1 MLSGVG
7 SIYGQTTQGRD
18 FWVGFLHNGNCDY
31 DQADGKT
38 LAQAVAANQWT
49 LVASSEK
56 AGTVTVT
63 CAGWSTTANLMPGG
77 SVTINVPYETATT
90 TLARWTRP
98 CYSRQI
104 RPAGIHVTATTDIAL
119 YAYNYNTASFDA
131 TTVLPTQTL
140 GKHYILNDFNYY
152 IQAGIAMLP
161 DYYDGGEM
169 CIVATENNT
178 TVDIIFHSTVQID
191 TFAFSTPAWQPL
203 SHSTHYSGNHFR
215 TLTLQQGQ
223 YIQLLT
229 PGQYSFAGTEIS
241 SSKPVAVFMG
251 RKRTTIPYARNSS
264 GQIST
269 SWCCADHIYEQ
280 AIPTNQWGTE
290 FVIVPDHR
298 TTNAE
303 RSYFDIV
310 SLENDCSVTCSTAT
324 GTTFSIPTLA
334 SGENYL
340 RTMSSDNTPVYISAS
355 KPVSVCLYLG
365 SNKFCGNE
373 GDPSSIVI
381 PPIDNGTNRAVFF
394 AFDNL
399 GNFSHRTNIVI
410 PTAAVGGMRLDGTDI
425 SSQFTPIGT
434 TDLSYARVSITS
446 GIHTL
451 LNRQGRFSAWF
462 YGMAGAGSYAYTAA
476 MRLRNLLYELYVDG
490 DNTHTWGDTVSLC
503 GLAHH
508 FKIET
513 DGDIDTRWFVD
524 GVLQSSTDTAV
535 DVTFTATGLHDIL
548 ALQRGDCTA
557 PNFCDTL
564 RLVVNVNPVYS
575 STVYDTVDDIDLP
588 RVYNGDNHYLP
599 VTDPVYHFTAVNG
612 CDSTVHY
619 NLHIHRTNCPATS
632 TVGRDFW
639 VAFLW
644 NFDGS
649 YTTNGVSPQE
659 MKLIAAG
666 AEDADITVTIGPPA
680 LPIWTQSTHLTG
692 GNYVEITLPD
702 WATADPDTY
711 IGVIENHG
719 IHVTSTADISLY
731 ASNRKVKAA
740 DITTV
745 LPTSAL
751 RTHYITQDYPGS
763 DIITPHISFSGSEI
777 AIVATGD
784 GTELEVTLAASD
796 RIHPAGT
803 SFPLT
808 INAGYSYKI
817 LSPHG
822 QTLSGTEIKVTNGKP
837 IAVFQGTRLA
847 YVPTNIYNGEHLY
860 DQSTPVDYWGKD
872 FVLVSDTRNYDNRV
886 RITAAENGT
895 VLSID
900 GSQITTL
907 AARQTYEYV
916 LPQHTAHRLT
926 STKPVM
932 ACLYLPGAGTA
943 YWIADGYGDPSQ
955 VTVPP
960 VEQGVCSVVF
970 AAINNSIISDHYA
983 NIVTPTVHV
992 NGMTLDGQSIASQF
1006 SNLDGEYSYARI
1018 SVAAGTH
1025 TLGNSMGIF
1034 SAIFYGL
1041 GIMESYAY
1049 TTGMAMTQLR
1059 NEWTVNC
1066 TPHNH
1071 TGDTITACYQDTVEF
1086 AVIPATEDHAIRWY
1100 VDDILQS
1107 ESSLT
1112 LSYRFPAVVDTHTV
1126 MAVMHGD
1133 CAPDWC
1139 DTLSIAVIT
1148 RVPQSDTF
1156 AVVPDTLLWYGNVYD
1171 ESGVYSRNV
1180 LPTPPDGCDSIVTLH
1195 LTVTGYPDNVD
1206 SVDCTVDINQNPWD
1220 AQLTESIFGV
1230 STYFPPTVGDIDG
1243 DDTIEIVAALYTTND
1258 RYTNQIGIFRGTNLH
1273 DIDTIVLPTG
1283 IKVYSGMDG
1292 PIALVRYPDGPGV
1305 WQGAIVIHCFDNKL
1319 RSYDIHGNLLAVS
1332 DINTPCWG
1340 AASIADFNHDGWPE
1354 VYVGNAIYDAAT
1366 LQRLCAGPADAN
1378 MGKSYRAAVEVALP
1392 FAADVLGDNTLELI
1406 CGNSIYSVNI
1416 VSRTNPLLNSVS
1428 LLKTILPPTL
1438 TPPVSSDGHVA
1449 VADFDKDGQLDVL
1462 VIRQGSNYQTYD
1474 RTVFYAYNPV
1484 NENIIFAHGHGCY
1497 TVGFPLVGDIDGDGD
1512 LEFVYVD
1519 KQNPVTDARIV
1530 ALKYNTNSNQLEYK
1544 WQVPHTDQSGQTSMT
1559 LFDFNQDGIM
1569 EIVYRDEENLRI
1581 INGSG
1586 ESHLTGNDTIPYNL
1600 FNYPMI
1606 APTGTEYPI
1615 IADINNDGAA
1625 EIIVTGRL
1633 TAGNNV
1639 QGHLCTFA
1647 GIHPWAPARKVWN
1660 QYLYNVTN
1668 INEDLSVPQYHFNN
1682 ATKISD
1688 LNGVERQPFNNFLQQ
1703 ATTIDRYGRPFTAV
1717 PEAVAVSA
1725 STAISGN
1732 DFNITLEVSNNGDNA
1747 LNAPYGITLYKDTYR
1762 GEVLHTET
1770 ITNTLPQS
1778 STQTINITLPRSTVC
1793 ALTTVDS
1800 LVIAIND
1807 TNTGI
1812 AQHGGQQ
1819 PECDTT
1825 NNTIKIAVPHNT
1837 ISDTTA
1843 TACDSFTWY
1852 DNTYTTSTTSPT
1864 HVYTNAYGCDSTITL
1879 NLTVNHSNTGTD
1891 VQTTCDSYT
1900 WIDGNTY
1907 TSTNSTATYTLTNT
1921 AGCDSVVTLNLTINS
1936 SVTSNNEAVV
1946 HDTITAL
1953 DLPYTYHG
1961 IVFDTPVEDV
1971 IAHAVNVAGC
1981 DSLIHYY
1988 LHVRNAVCIDTTVA
2002 YGYEDCIHAPLYG
2015 MHGDYQQ
2022 RVQSLYQPYLL
2033 THLVGRT
2040 IDSLHYDLAYS
2051 ATSAWCN
2058 QTWVVSVGT
2067 STRNNLYSSFDNDAV
2082 LTEVYRG
2089 PLTANASQGMGI
2101 KLDTTFTYTG
2111 GKLLIQF
2118 TNTST
2123 VGGYASTLFNGVT
2136 PDYVG
2141 ATRWAT
2147 TYNGGDITTLSGTR
2161 EDQLP
2166 MVTFHYCRIDTTF
2179 LSPPIS
2185 RFGDTTIV
2193 ACDSLPWNNKILTS
2207 SGTYLDTVR
2216 TADNHDSLVTLHLTI
2231 NHSSTFSTEGAINSY
2246 FSVDSTH
2253 VVEFSKGNLQYQAS
2267 TNTWRFA
2274 EHQYDIIGNNN
2285 RYISST
2291 YSGWI
2296 DLFGWGCSGWNSGAN
2311 AYQPYSTSTTAS
2323 DYYPDGVNINSL
2335 TGENAEADWA
2345 WHNAISNGG
2354 NQPHLWRTPTHSEWQ
2369 YVFNERT
2376 TVTNLPTPNA
2386 RFAKAK
2392 VNNIYGVIL
2401 FPDKYTHPTE
2411 VATPVGINATDNTG
2425 MYGNIYNVTAWNKME
2440 QAGAV
2445 FLPVPGYRSGT
2456 SISLL
2461 NQRASYYASSIGFFS
2476 NYADGI
2482 AFYFPGTIDLNVGL
2496 SPYSGNPVRPIKYL
2510 TKVKDTIIT
2519 ACNDY
2524 IWHGTDYHTTGE
2536 YFDTLTNVQ
2545 GCDSIF
2551 SLNLTLYHSYS
2562 EDSTLT
2568 VCDQVTWYGNMITQ
2582 SGDFPHTIYSSP
2594 LYDCDSI
2601 ITLHLTVNHSSGTL
2615 AEGASPAPFSVSED
2629 VEVYFS
2635 PGNLQYRASTGQWRF
2650 AEHQYD
2656 YIGGGNLQAS
2666 SSYDG
2671 WIDLFG
2677 WGCSGWSD
2685 GSTTYYPYNTSTT
2698 YSTYYQGDSLRGPGS
2713 EADWAWHNAIQGGG
2727 DKNHTW
2733 RALSHAEWL
2742 YLINNRTTTT
2752 NLPTPNARYAKAMVN
2767 GTYGVIVFPDTYTHP
2782 YGIPSPMGINQTGDS
2797 GWNGNNYTTSQ
2808 WDEMESAGAIFL
2820 PAAGRRNG
2828 SSLTNVNEQGRYWTT
2843 DRNSNT
2849 GKFIYFTNTSF
2860 RLNDGI
2866 SVFNGQS
2873 VRPVTTRIKYI
2884 DTTID
2889 ACNSYQFGT
2898 NIYTSSGVYTD
2909 SLQNAVGCD
2918 SIIKLNLIVNNPT
2931 HTSETLTTC
2940 DSLIW
2945 NNTKYTTS
2953 GNYTYAHTDVNGCT
2967 QVDTLH
2973 LTINH
2978 SNMGDTTVTACDN
2991 FLWYG
2996 NTYTSSTSPTHI
3008 YTNAAGC
3015 DSTVTLILTINHSN
3029 TGTEVVTTCDSY
3041 TWHGNTYTS
3050 SNNTDTFTETNASGC
3065 DSTVTLNLTVNYSNT
3080 GVENTTACDI
3090 YTWHGT
3096 AYTTS
3101 NSTATFTE
3109 TNAANCDSIVT
3120 LHLTVNHSSTGI
3132 DVQTAC
3138 DSYTWI
3144 DGNTYTTSN
3153 NTTLYTLTNTEGCD
3167 STVTLNLTISQS
3179 NTGDTSAISCDHFT
3193 WWNTDYTNS
3202 TDTVTHI
3209 YTNTAGCDSVVT
3221 LHLTVNYSSPH
3232 LDEGTLQAT
3241 FSVGEGKL
3249 VYFSHGNLQYQAS
3262 TGTWRFAENQYDCIL
3277 GGNSNISSSYDGWI
3291 DLFGWGTSGWNSGAA
3306 AYQPYSTSQINSQYY
3321 PGGNYTNDLTG
3332 DYAEA
3337 DWAWHNPLSNGGN
3350 QTHLWRTLTA
3360 AEWQYLLEYREDA
3373 LLKRGAAKVGV
3384 ANGIVI
3390 LPDNWTLPDGLSF
3403 NPSFDGWYTNFYN
3416 LSQWQQMES
3425 AGALFLPAAGYR
3437 NGTDVNTSRVAG
3449 YYWTTTHLNA
3459 NQARLE
3465 SVAFAGTS
3473 SPAEV
3478 VGNRY
3483 MGAAVRPVRDVP
3495 ASSVNAC
3502 DSFLWH
3508 NHTYTS
3514 SGTYIDTL
3522 TTIHGCDS
3530 VVTLNLAVNYSNAGT
3545 DIQTACDSYTWID
3558 GNTYTESNT
3567 TATQT
3572 LTNVAG
3578 CDSTITL
3585 NLTINH
3591 NNTGTET
3598 VTACDNYTWHGTE
3611 YTTSNSTATFTETNA
3626 ADCDSVVTLNLTINY
3641 SNTGTDA
3648 QSACDSYA
3656 WHGTT
3661 YTTSNNTATFT
3672 ETNASGC
3679 DSVVTLN
3686 LTINYSNTGKDVQ
3699 TACDSY
3705 TWHGTTYTAS
3715 NNTDTFTET
3724 NLNSCDSTVT
3734 LNLTINYSNTGIET
3748 VTACNSYVWH
3758 GTEYTESTSTPTFT
3772 STNVAGCD
3780 SITTLNLTI
3789 NHCSTTTLTT
3799 CDSYVWNGTTYTESG
3814 TYTAE
3819 NDTLILTVNH
3829 SNTGVENTTACD
3841 SYTWHGTTYTTSS
3854 NTDTFTET
3862 NADDCDS
3869 VVTLNL
3875 TVNYSNTGAE
3885 NITACNIYTW
3895 HGTAYTTSNNTDTYT
3910 ETNASGC
3917 DSVVTLNLTINYS
3930 NTGTDAQTACDSYTW
3945 HGTTYSSSNNTATFT
3960 ETNTAG
3966 CDSVITL
3973 NLTVNYSNTG
3983 TETVTACD
3991 SYAWHGTSYNASN
4004 NTDTFTETNTSGCD
4018 SVVTLNL
4025 TVNYSNAGT
4034 DEQTACDSYTWHGT
4048 SYIASNNTDTFTET
4062 NAYGCDSVV
4071 TLNLTINY
4079 SNTGTDIQ
4087 TACDSYTWH
4096 GTTYTASNNTATF
4109 TETNADN
4116 CDSTVT
4122 LNLTIN
4128 YSNTGIDTITSCNS
4142 YIWHGTEYTE
4152 STTTPT
4158 FTSTNVAGCDS
4169 ITTLNLTINHCSTT
4183 TLTTCDSYVWNGT
4196 TYTESGTYTAENDT
4210 LILTVNHSNTGV
4222 ENITAC
4228 DTYTW
4233 HGTTYTSSNNTDTFT
4248 ETNVANCDSVV
4259 TLNLTVNYSNTGTD
4273 VQTACDTYTWI
4284 DGNNYTSSN
4293 NTATFTMI
4301 NTAGC
4306 DSVVALNLTVN
4317 YSNTGVETITAC
4329 DSYVWKGG
4337 IYTTSN
4343 DSDTFTETNANN
4355 CDSVVTLHL
4364 TINYSNT
4371 STDTQTACDSF
4382 SWIDGNTYTASNNTA
4397 QYTLTNAAN
4406 CDSLITLNLT
4416 INYSNTGTETIT
4428 ACNSYIW
4435 HGTEYSESTSTP
4447 TFTTI
4452 NDAGCDSVTTL
4463 NLTINHCS
4471 TTTIT
4476 ACDSY
4481 EWNGSTYT
4489 EGGTYTTDNDTL
4501 ILTINYSNTGT
4512 EVVEACDSYIWHGT
4526 TYTTSNSTATFTETN
4541 TANCDSIVTLNLTVN
4556 YSNTGIEN
4564 VIACDNYTWHETTY
4578 TTSNSTA
4585 TFIETNTAD
4594 CDSVV
4599 TLNLTVNYSN
4609 TGIENV
4615 TACDNYTWHEITYTA
4630 SNNTATFTETN
4641 IAGCDSVI
4649 NLDLTINYSNTGTEN
4664 ITACNSYIW
4673 HGTEYTE
4680 STTTPTFTSTNM
4692 AGCDSVTTLN
4702 LTINQCS
4709 YTILTSCDSYLWNG
4723 TTYTESGTYAVGND
4737 TLILTI
4743 NYSNT
4748 GSEIVT
4754 ACDTYTWH
4762 GTTYTA
4768 SNNTDT
4774 FTETNVA
4781 NCDSVVTLNLTV
4793 NHSNT
4798 GIENITACDTY
4809 TWHETTYTTSN
4820 NTDTFTET
4828 NAGGCDSVV
4837 TLNLTINYSNS
4848 SLDIQTACDT
4858 YTWMNNQ
4865 TYTASNNTAQ
4875 YTLTNTENCD
4885 SVITLN
4891 LTVNYSNTYTENATA
4906 CDSYTWHGTTYTS
4919 SNNTDT
4925 FTEVNAAGCDS
4936 VINLNLT
4943 INYSNTG
4950 TEDIT
4955 ACNSY
4960 IWHGTEYTESTTTP
4974 TFTGTNVAG
4983 CDSVTTLNL
4992 TINNCSSTPV
5002 TTCDS
5007 YLWNGTTYTE
5017 SGIYTVGNDTLILTV
5032 NYSNTGVENI
5042 TACDIYTWHGT
5053 TYTTSNN
5060 TDTFTETNVT
5070 NCDSVVTLNLVINYS
5085 NTGTDVQTAC
5095 DTYTWIDGQTYSSDN
5110 NTAQY
5115 TLINAANCDSLVTL
5129 NLTVNYSNTGTD
5141 VQTACDTYTWHGTTY
5156 ITSNNTA
5163 TFTET
5168 NTAGCD
5174 SIITLNLTIN
5184 YSSTETD
5191 IQTACDAYTWID
5203 GNTYTSNN
5211 NTATVTE
5218 TNAYGCDSVVTLNLT
5233 IGYSTTGEDSA
5244 RGCNS
5249 YTWND
5254 STYTISGDYIQTLTS
5269 ALPGHCDSTVT
5280 LHLTI
5285 LEQIFVESIDT
5296 FCYSSQYHWR
5306 GQTIGDNNYLE
5317 EHHFTLTDTLISA
5330 QSCDTILTLQLVQL
5344 KRPELNITDSVDC
5357 NLRQHVLTMHTDVPY
5372 HWWSTSDGSPIQPSP
5387 EALRIIATPS
5397 HPTIYYATVD
5407 YSESRTCP
5415 FTSEIALQP
5424 LNPSSTPQIKT
5435 IPERLTSDNLH
5446 FQAIDISHSH
5456 LVHQW
5461 YIDGQ
5466 LQNETSSTLKGEA
5479 TEGEDSVVVTLEIL
5493 SGECSDVA
5501 VAVIPILQIAIF
5513 APNVFTPQ
5521 EAENNRFVIYTK
5533 GVIDGELTIYNREG
5547 LRVYHTTDLQ
5557 QGWNGNSTSGSLCPQ
5572 GAYVWHLRYRAV
5584 DYPETY
5590 RTEVGTITLLK

>member
-1 MLSGVG
+1 M
-7 SIYGQTTQGRD
+7 
-18 FWVGFLHNGNCDY
+18 HNLTY
-31 DQADGKT
+31 
-38 LAQAVAANQWT
+38 T
-49 LVASSEK
+49 LV
-56 AGTVTVT
+56 
-63 CAGWSTTANLMPGG
+63 
-77 SVTINVPYETATT
+77 
-90 TLARWTRP
+90 
-98 CYSRQI
+98 
-104 RPAGIHVTATTDIAL
+104 
-119 YAYNYNTASFDA
+119 
-131 TTVLPTQTL
+131 
-140 GKHYILNDFNYY
+140 
-152 IQAGIAMLP
+152 
-161 DYYDGGEM
+161 
-169 CIVATENNT
+169 
-178 TVDIIFHSTVQID
+178 
-191 TFAFSTPAWQPL
+191 
-203 SHSTHYSGNHFR
+203 
-215 TLTLQQGQ
+215 
-223 YIQLLT
+223 
-229 PGQYSFAGTEIS
+229 
-241 SSKPVAVFMG
+241 
-251 RKRTTIPYARNSS
+251 
-264 GQIST
+264 
-269 SWCCADHIYEQ
+269 
-280 AIPTNQWGTE
+280 
-290 FVIVPDHR
+290 
-298 TTNAE
+298 
-303 RSYFDIV
+303 
-310 SLENDCSVTCSTAT
+310 
-324 GTTFSIPTLA
+324 
-334 SGENYL
+334 
-340 RTMSSDNTPVYISAS
+340 
-355 KPVSVCLYLG
+355 
-365 SNKFCGNE
+365 
-373 GDPSSIVI
+373 
-381 PPIDNGTNRAVFF
+381 
-394 AFDNL
+394 
-399 GNFSHRTNIVI
+399 
-410 PTAAVGGMRLDGTDI
+410 
-425 SSQFTPIGT
+425 
-434 TDLSYARVSITS
+434 
-446 GIHTL
+446 
-451 LNRQGRFSAWF
+451 
-462 YGMAGAGSYAYTAA
+462 
-476 MRLRNLLYELYVDG
+476 VDG
-490 DNTHTWGDTVSLC
+490 DRSHHWCDTIGTCQGNS
-503 GLAHH
+503 HH

-513 DGDIDTRWFVD
+513 EGDIDTRWLVD
-524 GVLQSSTDTAV
+524 GVLQTSTDTTL
-535 DVTFTATGLHDIL
+535 DYTFGTAGYHEVKV
-548 ALQRGDCTA
+548 LQRGDCFS
-557 PNFCDTL
+557 PDFCDTL
-564 RLVVNVNPVYS
+564 RIVVNVNPVYS
-575 STVYDTVDDIDLP
+575 E
-588 RVYNGDNHYLP
+588 
-599 VTDPVYHFTAVNG
+599 TDPQTACDSYTWIDGNTYTESNSTATHTLTTAAG
-612 CDSTVHY
+612 CDST
-619 NLHIHRTNCPATS
+619 
-632 TVGRDFW
+632 
-639 VAFLW
+639 
-644 NFDGS
+644 
-649 YTTNGVSPQE
+649 
-659 MKLIAAG
+659 
-666 AEDADITVTIGPPA
+666 
-680 LPIWTQSTHLTG
+680 
-692 GNYVEITLPD
+692 ITL
-702 WATADPDTY
+702 
-711 IGVIENHG
+711 N
-719 IHVTSTADISLY
+719 
-731 ASNRKVKAA
+731 
-740 DITTV
+740 
-745 LPTSAL
+745 
-751 RTHYITQDYPGS
+751 
-763 DIITPHISFSGSEI
+763 
-777 AIVATGD
+777 
-784 GTELEVTLAASD
+784 
-796 RIHPAGT
+796 
-803 SFPLT
+803 LT
-808 INAGYSYKI
+808 INHS
-817 LSPHG
+817 
-822 QTLSGTEIKVTNGKP
+822 
-837 IAVFQGTRLA
+837 
-847 YVPTNIYNGEHLY
+847 
-860 DQSTPVDYWGKD
+860 
-872 FVLVSDTRNYDNRV
+872 SDSS
-886 RITAAENGT
+886 IT
-895 VLSID
+895 VLAFASELPLTVE
-900 GSQITTL
+900 GSLYTDFGF
-907 AARQTYEYV
+907 Y
-916 LPQHTAHRLT
+916 PQH
-926 STKPVM
+926 
-932 ACLYLPGAGTA
+932 
-943 YWIADGYGDPSQ
+943 
-955 VTVPP
+955 
-960 VEQGVCSVVF
+960 F
-970 AAINNSIISDHYA
+970 IN
-983 NIVTPTVHV
+983 
-992 NGMTLDGQSIASQF
+992 
-1006 SNLDGEYSYARI
+1006 
-1018 SVAAGTH
+1018 
-1025 TLGNSMGIF
+1025 
-1034 SAIFYGL
+1034 
-1041 GIMESYAY
+1041 
-1049 TTGMAMTQLR
+1049 
-1059 NEWTVNC
+1059 
-1066 TPHNH
+1066 
-1071 TGDTITACYQDTVEF
+1071 
-1086 AVIPATEDHAIRWY
+1086 AV
-1100 VDDILQS
+1100 
-1107 ESSLT
+1107 
-1112 LSYRFPAVVDTHTV
+1112 
-1126 MAVMHGD
+1126 
-1133 CAPDWC
+1133 
-1139 DTLSIAVIT
+1139 
-1148 RVPQSDTF
+1148 
-1156 AVVPDTLLWYGNVYD
+1156 
-1171 ESGVYSRNV
+1171 
-1180 LPTPPDGCDSIVTLH
+1180 GCDSTLNISIIP
-1195 LTVTGYPDNVD
+1195 YPDNVD
-1206 SVDCTVDINQNPWD
+1206 SAECVLDIVANPWD
-1220 AQLTESIFGV
+1220 AHIINYSANNIHN
-1230 STYFPPTVGDIDG
+1230 YYCPIAGDIDG
-1243 DDTIEIVAALYTTND
+1243 DGIVEIITALNTGDGYLSNKI
-1258 RYTNQIGIFRGTNLH
+1258 RIFRGTDLQA
-1273 DIDTIVLPTG
+1273 ISTINITQEM
-1283 IKVYSGMDG
+1283 YSADRG
-1292 PIALVRYPDGPGV
+1292 PYAIVRYPDGNGGL
-1305 WQGAIVIHCFDNKL
+1305 QGAIIVHCHDSKL
-1319 RSYDIHGNLLAVS
+1319 RSYTINGTLLS
-1332 DINTPCWG
+1332 TSNTTTPASYG
-1340 AASIADFNHDGWPE
+1340 AISIADFNHDGWPE
-1354 VYVGNAIYDAAT
+1354 VIFGNAIYDAAS
-1366 LQRLCAGPADAN
+1366 LQLLCTGPPTGN
-1378 MGKSYRAAVEVALP
+1378 MGLYGSVSIPHAAN
-1392 FAADVLGDNTLELI
+1392 VLGDENLELI
-1406 CGNSIYSVNI
+1406 CGNTIYSI
-1416 VSRTNPLLNSVS
+1416 TIASRTDPSQNSVS
-1428 LLKTILPPTL
+1428 IIKTITPPTGY
-1438 TPPVSSDGHVA
+1438 PQDGFTLA
-1449 VADFDKDGQLDVL
+1449 ADFNLDGSLDIMV
-1462 VIRQGSNYQTYD
+1462 VRMSNNINY
-1474 RTVFYAYNPV
+1474 FYAYTPLT
-1484 NENIIFAHGHGCY
+1484 EEIIFYYQRSCTA
-1497 TVGFPLVGDIDGDGD
+1497 VGFPMVGDIDGDGN
-1512 LEFVYVD
+1512 LEFVFIDRQDNVA
-1519 KQNPVTDARIV
+1519 NARVNAI
-1530 ALKYNTNSNQLEYK
+1530 KYTPGIGLSTLFQAT
-1544 WQVPHTDQSGQTSMT
+1544 HTDRSGQTAMT

-1569 EIVYRDEENLRI
+1569 EIVYRDESLLRI

-1586 ESHLTGNDTIPYNL
+1586 KSHRTGNDTISFYNL
-1600 FNYPMI
+1600 YSTKMI
-1606 APTGTEYPI
+1606 CGTGYEYPI
-1615 IADINNDGAA
+1615 IADINGDGAA
-1625 EIIVTGRL
+1625 EVITCGRTSGNASTALTQVEQATGRL
-1633 TAGNNV
+1633 VVIG
-1639 QGHLCTFA
+1639 
-1647 GIHPWAPARKVWN
+1647 GIHPWAPARPVWN
-1660 QYLYNVTN
+1660 QFAYNVTN
-1668 INEDLSVPQYHFNN
+1668 INEDLTVPQYQLDN
-1682 ATKISD
+1682 ATAFTDS
-1688 LNGVERQPFNNFLQQ
+1688 NGSVRRPYNNFLQQ
-1703 ATTIDRYGRPFTAV
+1703 ATTLDRYGRPFMPSPNAI
-1717 PEAVAVSA
+1717 
-1725 STAISGN
+1725 AISATGATSGD
-1732 DFNITLEVSNNGDNA
+1732 DFNITLDVSNTGDNT
-1747 LNAPYGITLYKDTYR
+1747 LTAPYGITLYKDNYR
-1762 GEVLHTET
+1762 GEVLHTHTVTQALAQSDNQTVIITLPRSTVCALTTVDSLVIAVNDAGAGIAQHGGQQPECDTLNNTIKIAVPHNSTVTDMQTACDSFLWIDGNTYTDNNSTATHTLTNIAGCGSTVTLNLTVNHSTDSAITFLSFANELPLPVNGTSYTAFGYYQQHLTNAAGCDSTLNISIIPSLDNVNTANCTVSPATNAFEMVELFHTAYDEVASMSTPLVADVDGDGLPEIIACRYYNSSNTSYNQFFSNGISIYNGQNGTLKHTFTVSRDYSLSGQGIAIADVDNDGKAEIFILTSDRYILCYSYSSSDNNWTQKWMSSQIDFNYLPTIVDLMADGNKQVVCGPWIFNAQNGALLLHGTMESDGKGFFQLVHPSNLGYTPYLCALGDIDGDNHQEICAGRAVYKPTLTNYSGTAGNTWSLLRKAASNPNIVNYDGETFLLDFDGDGDLDICVVGTPAIPYSATSTRFDTYVWEGQNTSVVANASYTMVTRYGPTIAYCGDLDGNGTPEIVYALDNTNGNASEGGMMAYTYDPAVTGNMRLMHRHVPFSETAGFTVFDFNQDGSNEIVYQGIQNLYIVDGTTLNQLCTPLTSYNPTHREYPIVADVNGDGHAEIVLVRSQYDYYYDYYNYTDSRKYRGAKGFVSIYGSSIPGAWSSARKVWNQWVFNGLNINEDLTVPQHPISPATRFPNGTKPYNKFLGQVPYINRHGDMFNLAADAVAVSASAAISGDNFT
-1770 ITNTLPQS
+1770 ITIEVSNSGDNTLTAPYGITIYKDNYHSEVLHTHTVNNALSQS
-1778 STQTINITLPRSTVC
+1778 SDQTINITLPRSTVC

-1819 PECDTT
+1819 PECDTL

-1837 ISDTTA
+1837 ISNTTA

-1864 HVYTNAYGCDSTITL
+1864 HVYTNANGCDSTITL

-1891 VQTTCDSYT
+1891 VQTACDSYT

-1921 AGCDSVVTLNLTINS
+1921 AGCDSVVTLNLTVNS

-1971 IAHAVNVAGC
+1971 IANAVNVAGC

-2179 LSPPIS
+2179 LRPPIS

-2193 ACDSLPWNNKILTS
+2193 ACDSLLWNNKILTS

-2216 TADNHDSLVTLHLTI
+2216 TTDNHDSLVTLHLTI

-2291 YSGWI
+2291 YSDWI

-2323 DYYPDGVNINSL
+2323 DYYSDGVNINSL
-2335 TGENAEADWA
+2335 TDENAEADWA

-2401 FPDKYTHPTE
+2401 FPDKYTHPTD

-2425 MYGNIYNVTAWNKME
+2425 MYGNIYNMTAWNKME

-2461 NQRASYYASSIGFFS
+2461 NQRASYYASSIGSSS
-2476 NYADGI
+2476 NFADGI

-2496 SPYSGNPVRPIKYL
+2496 SPYCGNPVRPIKYL

-2519 ACNDY
+2519 ACNNY
-2524 IWHGTDYHTTGE
+2524 IWHGSDYHVTGE

-2568 VCDQVTWYGNMITQ
+2568 VCDHVTWYGNTVTQ

-2601 ITLHLTVNHSSGTL
+2601 VTLHLTVNHSSGTL

-2677 WGCSGWSD
+2677 WGCSGWSN

-2767 GTYGVIVFPDTYTHP
+2767 GTYGVIIFPDTYTHP
-2782 YGIPSPMGINQTGDS
+2782 HVIPSPIGINQTGDS

-2849 GKFIYFTNTSF
+2849 GKFIYFTSTSF

-2918 SIIKLNLIVNNPT
+2918 SIIRLNLIVNLPT
-2931 HTSETLTTC
+2931 HASETLTAC

-2978 SNMGDTTVTACDN
+2978 SNRGDTTVTACDN
-2991 FLWYG
+2991 FTWYG
-2996 NTYTSSTSPTHI
+2996 NTYTSSTNPTHI

-3041 TWHGNTYTS
+3041 TWHENTYTS
-3050 SNNTDTFTETNASGC
+3050 SNSTDTFTETNASGC

-3080 GVENTTACDI
+3080 GVENITACDI

-3109 TNAANCDSIVT
+3109 TNATNCDSIVT
-3120 LHLTVNHSSTGI
+3120 LNLTVNYSNTGTDI
-3132 DVQTAC
+3132 QSAC

-3144 DGNTYTTSN
+3144 DGQTYTASN
-3153 NTTLYTLTNTEGCD
+3153 NTALYTLTNADNCDSIVSLNLTVNYSNNGTDNQTACDSYTWHGITYSSDNNTATFTETNVYGCD
-3167 STVTLNLTISQS
+3167 STVSLNLTINHN
-3179 NTGDTSAISCDHFT
+3179 NT
-3193 WWNTDYTNS
+3193 
-3202 TDTVTHI
+3202 
-3209 YTNTAGCDSVVT
+3209 
-3221 LHLTVNYSSPH
+3221 
-3232 LDEGTLQAT
+3232 
-3241 FSVGEGKL
+3241 
-3249 VYFSHGNLQYQAS
+3249 
-3262 TGTWRFAENQYDCIL
+3262 
-3277 GGNSNISSSYDGWI
+3277 
-3291 DLFGWGTSGWNSGAA
+3291 
-3306 AYQPYSTSQINSQYY
+3306 
-3321 PGGNYTNDLTG
+3321 
-3332 DYAEA
+3332 
-3337 DWAWHNPLSNGGN
+3337 
-3350 QTHLWRTLTA
+3350 
-3360 AEWQYLLEYREDA
+3360 
-3373 LLKRGAAKVGV
+3373 
-3384 ANGIVI
+3384 
-3390 LPDNWTLPDGLSF
+3390 
-3403 NPSFDGWYTNFYN
+3403 
-3416 LSQWQQMES
+3416 
-3425 AGALFLPAAGYR
+3425 
-3437 NGTDVNTSRVAG
+3437 GTDVQIV
-3449 YYWTTTHLNA
+3449 
-3459 NQARLE
+3459 
-3465 SVAFAGTS
+3465 
-3473 SPAEV
+3473 
-3478 VGNRY
+3478 
-3483 MGAAVRPVRDVP
+3483 
-3495 ASSVNAC
+3495 C
-3502 DSFLWH
+3502 DTYTWIDGQ
-3508 NHTYTS
+3508 TYTS
-3514 SGTYIDTL
+3514 SNNTVQYTL
-3522 TTIHGCDS
+3522 TNANNCDS

-3572 LTNVAG
+3572 LTNVVG

-3598 VTACDNYTWHGTE
+3598 VTACDSYTWHGTE
-3611 YTTSNSTATFTETNA
+3611 YTASNSTATYTETNVA
-3626 ADCDSVVTLNLTINY
+3626 
-3641 SNTGTDA
+3641 
-3648 QSACDSYA
+3648 
-3656 WHGTT
+3656 
-3661 YTTSNNTATFT
+3661 
-3672 ETNASGC
+3672 GC

-3686 LTINYSNTGKDVQ
+3686 LTVNHSNTGTETVTACDSYTWHGTEYTASNSTATYTETNAAGCDSVVTLNLTVNYSNTGTDVQ

-3705 TWHGTTYTAS
+3705 TWHGTEYTAS
-3715 NNTDTFTET
+3715 NNTATFTET
-3724 NLNSCDSTVT
+3724 NADNCDSTVT
-3734 LNLTINYSNTGIET
+3734 LNLTVNYSNTGIET
-3748 VTACNSYVWH
+3748 ITSCNSYIWH

-3829 SNTGVENTTACD
+3829 SNTGVANITVCDTYTWHGTTYTTSDNTATFTETNTAGCDSVITLNLTINYSNTSVENITACD
-3841 SYTWHGTTYTTSS
+3841 SYTWHGT
-3854 NTDTFTET
+3854 
-3862 NADDCDS
+3862 
-3869 VVTLNL
+3869 
-3875 TVNYSNTGAE
+3875 
-3885 NITACNIYTW
+3885 
-3895 HGTAYTTSNNTDTYT
+3895 AYTISNNTDTYT

-3930 NTGTDAQTACDSYTW
+3930 NTGTDAQTACDSYSW
-3945 HGTTYSSSNNTATFT
+3945 HGTTYSSNNNTATYT
-3960 ETNTAG
+3960 ETNTVG
-3966 CDSVITL
+3966 CDSVVTL
-3973 NLTVNYSNTG
+3973 NLTINYSNTG

-3991 SYAWHGTSYNASN
+3991 SYAWHGATYTTSN

-4025 TVNYSNAGT
+4025 TINYSNTGT
-4034 DEQTACDSYTWHGT
+4034 ETVTACDSYTWHGT
-4048 SYIASNNTDTFTET
+4048 SYYASNNTDTFTET

-4071 TLNLTINY
+4071 TLKLTINY
-4079 SNTGTDIQ
+4079 SNTGTDVQ

-4096 GTTYTASNNTATF
+4096 GTEYTASNNTATF

-4122 LNLTIN
+4122 LNLTVN
-4128 YSNTGIDTITSCNS
+4128 YSNTGIETITSCNS

-4152 STTTPT
+4152 STSTPT

-4222 ENITAC
+4222 ANITVC

-4233 HGTTYTSSNNTDTFT
+4233 HGTTYTTSDNTATFT
-4248 ETNVANCDSVV
+4248 ETNTAGCDSVI

-4293 NTATFTMI
+4293 NTATSTMI

-4435 HGTEYSESTSTP
+4435 HGTEYSENTSTP

-4476 ACDSY
+4476 ACNSY

-4501 ILTINYSNTGT
+4501 ILTINYSNTGA

-4541 TANCDSIVTLNLTVN
+4541 AANCDSIVTLNLTVN
-4556 YSNTGIEN
+4556 YSNTGVEN

-4649 NLDLTINYSNTGTEN
+4649 NLNLTINYSNTGTEN

-4680 STTTPTFTSTNM
+4680 STSTPTFTSTNM

-4709 YTILTSCDSYLWNG
+4709 YTILTTCDSYLWNG
-4723 TTYTESGTYAVGND
+4723 TTYTESGTYSVGND
-4737 TLILTI
+4737 TLILTV

-4768 SNNTDT
+4768 SNNTAT
-4774 FTETNVA
+4774 FTETNTS

-4809 TWHETTYTTSN
+4809 TWHGTTYTISN

-4828 NAGGCDSVV
+4828 NAEGCDSVV
-4837 TLNLTINYSNS
+4837 TLNLTVNYSNS

-4875 YTLTNTENCD
+4875 YTLTNTDNCD

-4925 FTEVNAAGCDS
+4925 FTEANAAGCDS

-4950 TEDIT
+4950 TENIT

-4960 IWHGTEYTESTTTP
+4960 IWHGTEYIESTTTP

-4992 TINNCSSTPV
+4992 TINNCSSTPI

-5042 TACDIYTWHGT
+5042 TACDSYTWHGT

-5060 TDTFTETNVT
+5060 TDTFIETNVA

-5085 NTGTDVQTAC
+5085 NTGIDVQTAC
-5095 DTYTWIDGQTYSSDN
+5095 DTYTWIDGQTYTSDN

-5129 NLTVNYSNTGTD
+5129 NLTANYSNTGTD

-5174 SIITLNLTIN
+5174 SIVTLNLTIN

-5191 IQTACDAYTWID
+5191 IQTACDTYTWID
-5203 GNTYTSNN
+5203 GNTYTTNN

-5218 TNAYGCDSVVTLNLT
+5218 TNAYGCDSMVTLNLT
-5233 IGYSTTGEDSA
+5233 IGHSTTGEDSA

-5254 STYTISGDYIQTLTS
+5254 STYTTSGDYIQTLTS

-5357 NLRQHVLTMHTDVPY
+5357 NLRQHILTMHTDVPY

-5387 EALRIIATPS
+5387 DALRIIATPP

-5424 LNPSSTPQIKT
+5424 LNSSSTPQIKT

-5501 VAVIPILQIAIF
+5501 VAVIPIMQIAIF

-5557 QGWNGNSTSGSLCPQ
+5557 QGWNGNSTNGSLCPQ